1 MAEIQT
7 IQLSKTYGTG
17 EARVHAL
24 RECSLTIH
32 QGDRVAI
39 VGESGAGKSTLLHL
53 LSGLDVPTEG
63 QVLYDGVSVSGMKEE
78 ELARF
83 RRKNIGFVFQAYNL
97 VPELTAYENIILPL
111 LLDKARADKE
121 YIDNICETLRIADR
135 LAHMP
140 SQLSGGQQQKAAIA
154 RALSA
159 KPQVVFCDE
168 PTGNLD
174 SESTDD
180 VISLLNTLSE
190 TLGFTLV
197 TVTHDPGVAALYKK
211 KITVRDGKASGDLE

>member
-1 MAEIQT
+1 MGPQELWGPISKKGEDTMAEIQT

-24 RECSLTIH
+24 RACSLTIR

-159 KPQVVFCDE
+159 KPQVVF
-168 PTGNLD
+168 
-174 SESTDD
+174 
-180 VISLLNTLSE
+180 
-190 TLGFTLV
+190 
-197 TVTHDPGVAALYKK
+197 
-211 KITVRDGKASGDLE
+211 

>member
-97 VPELTAYENIILPL
+97 VPELTA
-111 LLDKARADKE
+111 
-121 YIDNICETLRIADR
+121 
-135 LAHMP
+135 
-140 SQLSGGQQQKAAIA
+140 
-154 RALSA
+154 
-159 KPQVVFCDE
+159 
-168 PTGNLD
+168 
-174 SESTDD
+174 
-180 VISLLNTLSE
+180 
-190 TLGFTLV
+190 
-197 TVTHDPGVAALYKK
+197 
-211 KITVRDGKASGDLE
+211 